1 MVTAPGSQPGCKP
14 GHTHPHGHLHRI
26 CSSLQAAA
34 GAAAAEAAAAAAAAA
49 GCVQMS
55 PEHHQLSGGPSGQ
68 QHAGGRTETAWQS
81 RVWTSSWVGELEG

>member
-26 CSSLQAAA
+26 YSSLGAAA
-34 GAAAAEAAAAAAAAA
+34 GAAAAEAGAAAAAAA
-49 GCVQMS
+49 GYVHTG

-68 QHAGGRTETAWQS
+68 HLVGGRTETAWQS
-81 RVWTSSWVGELEG
+81 RAWTSSWVGELEG